1 MIKITQLA
9 NAGLLLE
16 APGARLLVDALFSLP
31 APGFSAPSGQMLDS
45 ALRGGVDCLL
55 VTHRHPDH
63 FSEEL
68 AERYAAHGD
77 LAEILLPET
86 EPGQTVS
93 RPGWSVEVIRTG
105 HLAGGNAFGAV
116 PHNCYLIDLFGVR
129 LLITA
134 DAEFRVPK
142 AAKAFCNARADVIFV
157 NPVFFSNSVGQR
169 ILRDCAPRL
178 VCVYHVPF
186 LKDDIGGLRRLAAG
200 SLRRF
205 GSAHNRV
212 EALMEEG
219 QTLFY

>member
-1 MIKITQLA
+1 MKRAATCHSHQHLT
-9 NAGLLLE
+9 G
-16 APGARLLVDALFSLP
+16 
-31 APGFSAPSGQMLDS
+31 
-45 ALRGGVDCLL
+45 
-55 VTHRHPDH
+55 
-63 FSEEL
+63 L

-134 DAEFRVPK
+134 DAEFRVSK